1 MYGRLSA
8 VMFPIVTVLLGGALL
23 WGYQVNQEKNSIL
36 IKAENQYQR
45 AFHDLSYHLEKL
57 QGELGKTLALH
68 SSSTA
73 SQRKGLINIWRLT
86 SQAQGEINQ
95 LPLTLLPFNQTEEFL
110 SNVANFAYQTAMRD
124 LTKEPLT
131 QDEMKTLKA
140 LYQHSKEITGSIRD
154 VQTKVI
160 ANGLR
165 WMDVETA
172 LATEQNMLDNTII
185 DGFQTVN
192 KKVSE
197 YDDLNFG
204 ESVVGAADKKSFRA
218 LAGNDV
224 SVDEIKQKAAQWAGI
239 QDVSAVQV
247 VENGDG
253 ADRSVYSVTVKK
265 PGSDH
270 EIAMDFSKKG
280 GQLIWFMISRPVG
293 GKTKGM
299 EEATQIARTYLDG
312 HGYRDMTPV
321 NYEEYQ
327 NTASIAFAGKSGDV
341 IVYPDLVTVNVALDN
356 GEVVGMNA
364 ADYLLKHQTRNLK
377 KPALTMEQARKSLHP
392 EFQIADQATAL
403 IENETGKEVLCYQ
416 FTGKVNGS
424 VYRIYINADNGT
436 EEKVEEMR
444 ELPAPARS

>member
-1 MYGRLSA
+1 
-8 VMFPIVTVLLGGALL
+8 
-23 WGYQVNQEKNSIL
+23 
-36 IKAENQYQR
+36 
-45 AFHDLSYHLEKL
+45 
-57 QGELGKTLALH
+57 
-68 SSSTA
+68 
-73 SQRKGLINIWRLT
+73 
-86 SQAQGEINQ
+86 
-95 LPLTLLPFNQTEEFL
+95 
-110 SNVANFAYQTAMRD
+110 MRD